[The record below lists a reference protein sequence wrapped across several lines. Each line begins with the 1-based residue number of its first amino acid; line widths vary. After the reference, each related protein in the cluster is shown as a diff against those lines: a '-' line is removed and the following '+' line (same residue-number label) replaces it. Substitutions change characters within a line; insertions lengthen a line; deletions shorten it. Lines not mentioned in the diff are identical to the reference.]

1 MVEKKAR
8 AHLDRRR
15 HSLDRRLSLGALA
28 ARAGSRKRPS
38 LVQSP
43 NGVLARDE
51 TEQLARPRPNREPRR
66 LSGHKQPRHD
76 VAANTSADTKAG
88 LAAREARDPS
98 FAQARTLPSPG
109 NRPERRCRANR
120 SARSC
125 KHESAHDGV
134 ETSTAA
140 EGVKRLRPI
149 SRDVRRSTDGNR
161 DLLYEPDKHLN
172 HDAGF
177 PRMRGGCRSK
187 VSVSA

>member
-98 FAQARTLPSPG
+98 FAQARTLPVAG
-109 NRPERRCRANR
+109 E
-120 SARSC
+120 SAR
-125 KHESAHDGV
+125 
-134 ETSTAA
+134 TT
-140 EGVKRLRPI
+140 L
-149 SRDVRRSTDGNR
+149 
-161 DLLYEPDKHLN
+161 
-172 HDAGF
+172 
-177 PRMRGGCRSK
+177 PR
-187 VSVSA
+187 